1 MSYLKKD
8 HRGCLI
14 YVSLS
19 STDDQPVKDEITE
32 DAPKV
37 ALDLELITKTVSSI
51 RSWLKT
57 APTQEEA
64 QQVFDYEVAN
74 SNRVSAVGEEG
85 CLTTFLQGE

>member
-8 HRGCLI
+8 NRGCVI

-19 STDDQPVKDEITE
+19 STDDEAAKNGITE
-32 DAPKV
+32 DAPK
-37 ALDLELITKTVSSI
+37 ASLNLELITKTVSSI
-51 RSWLKT
+51 KSWLET
-57 APTQEEA
+57 NPTQEEA

-74 SNRVSAVGEEG
+74 SNRVSAVGEDG

>member
-8 HRGCLI
+8 NRGCLI

-19 STDDQPVKDEITE
+19 STDEETVKSEITE
-32 DAPKV
+32 DAPK
-37 ALDLELITKTVSSI
+37 APLDLETITRTVSSI
-51 RSWLKT
+51 KSWLSSDP
-57 APTQEEA
+57 ALEDV

>member
-8 HRGCLI
+8 NRGCII

-19 STDDQPVKDEITE
+19 STDDEVAKDEITE
-32 DAPKV
+32 DAPKA
-37 ALDLELITKTVSSI
+37 ALNLELITKTVSSI
-51 RSWLKT
+51 KSWLET
-57 APTQEEA
+57 DPTQEEA

-74 SNRVSAVGEEG
+74 SNRVSAVGEDG

>member
-8 HRGCLI
+8 NQGCVI

-19 STDDQPVKDEITE
+19 STDDEATKDEITE
-32 DAPKV
+32 DAPKA

-51 RSWLKT
+51 KSWLET
-57 APTQEEA
+57 DPTQEEA

-74 SNRVSAVGEEG
+74 SNRVSAVGEDG